1 MSSEQVQVQEAD
13 IRQIEEGQLLSFEEM
28 DKSQLLVICRQ
39 QLVVYKLW
47 TNSRGEREFALDQ
60 QNEEIKT
67 LKVNIRFL
75 EELNALKTEQ
85 IQKLYDAIHRLH
97 EKRQDFQYAV
107 NDMESQHVEKVDAL
121 RAANAVAQQEIAALR
136 AANAAAQQEIA
147 TLREANAAAEII
159 GDVGP

>member
-1 MSSEQVQVQEAD
+1 MSSEQVQDARIPQVQ
-13 IRQIEEGQLLSFEEM
+13 EGQLLSFEEM

-39 QLVVYKLW
+39 QLEVYKLW

-107 NDMESQHVEKVDAL
+107 NDMESQHAEKVD
-121 RAANAVAQQEIAALR
+121 ALR

-147 TLREANAAAEII
+147 TLRAANAAEPI